1 MDCVWEEGDRTNMQH
16 EPGDK
21 CRGRGGGRLH
31 LTIYLA
37 AGGGNGGGG
46 ARHRAAPPALVS
58 FPRPSQCAQLGAGA
72 RIVIQRARTVATV
85 CRPSM

>member
-1 MDCVWEEGDRTNMQH
+1 MMDCVWEEEEGDRTNMQH

-21 CRGRGGGRLH
+21 CRGGEGGRLH

-37 AGGGNGGGG
+37 GGGGNGGGG

-58 FPRPSQCAQLGAGA
+58 FPRPSQCAQLRAGA

-85 CRPSM
+85 